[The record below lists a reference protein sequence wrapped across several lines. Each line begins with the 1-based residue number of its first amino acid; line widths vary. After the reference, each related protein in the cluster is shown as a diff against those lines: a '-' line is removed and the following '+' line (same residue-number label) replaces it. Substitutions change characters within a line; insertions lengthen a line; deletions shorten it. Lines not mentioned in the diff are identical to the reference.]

1 MEMAKHVIPELV
13 RAHKAL
19 AHPGR
24 LRILAMLRG
33 GPLCVCQMT
42 AVLKLAPSTVSAHLS
57 ELRRADLV
65 TERKEGKWVEYR
77 LADDQAGTRA
87 SVSWE
92 RLERDPAVL
101 RDRALLRELR
111 KVSLEKLCRV
121 DLDLS
126 KLGIRLPALA
136 PEPRSRELR

>member
-1 MEMAKHVIPELV
+1 MTKHAIPDLV
-13 RAHKAL
+13 RTHKAL

-77 LADDQAGTRA
+77 LTEDAGASA
-87 SVSWE
+87 SVAWE
-92 RLERDPAVL
+92 RLDRDPSIL
-101 RDRALLRELR
+101 QDRALLRELR
-111 KVSLEKLCRV
+111 KVPLEELCRV
-121 DLDLS
+121 DLDLGR
-126 KLGIRLPALA
+126 LGLQLPALA
-136 PEPRSRELR
+136 GRPRSRGSR

>member
-1 MEMAKHVIPELV
+1 MTKHTLSPLV
-13 RAHKAL
+13 RMHKAL

-24 LRILAMLRG
+24 LRILAMLRR

-77 LADDQAGTRA
+77 LADDGGAAAG
-87 SVSWE
+87 VPWE
-92 RLERDPAVL
+92 RLERDPTIAQ
-101 RDRALLRELR
+101 DRALLRELR
-111 KVSLEKLCRV
+111 KVPLEELCRA

-126 KLGIRLPALA
+126 KLGIRLPGLA
-136 PEPRSRELR
+136 AGTRSKELR